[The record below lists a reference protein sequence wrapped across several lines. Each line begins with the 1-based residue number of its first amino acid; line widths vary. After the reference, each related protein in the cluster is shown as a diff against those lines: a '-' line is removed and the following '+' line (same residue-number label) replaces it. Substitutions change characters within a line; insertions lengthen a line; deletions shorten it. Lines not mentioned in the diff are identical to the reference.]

1 MPTAS
6 FASTAPTGAK
16 NHTLTREQVLAE
28 IGELKAMHSA
38 CGRFRDFLCGI
49 QYDCRTATN
58 TSIRERK
65 LCTLRARLRDFS
77 FTVSETIEQVE
88 RDNRQLLKTK
98 PPKTSIDP
106 RVFETIAEPDPEF
119 VDNAEKILDQYGGT
133 FKGPA
138 K

>member
-16 NHTLTREQVLAE
+16 IHNLTREQVLAE

-38 CGRFRDFLCGI
+38 CERFRDFLCGI

-65 LCTLRARLRDFS
+65 LCTLEARLKDFS

-88 RDNRQLLKTK
+88 RDNKQLLKQG
-98 PPKTSIDP
+98 D
-106 RVFETIAEPDPEF
+106 
-119 VDNAEKILDQYGGT
+119 
-133 FKGPA
+133 
-138 K
+138 